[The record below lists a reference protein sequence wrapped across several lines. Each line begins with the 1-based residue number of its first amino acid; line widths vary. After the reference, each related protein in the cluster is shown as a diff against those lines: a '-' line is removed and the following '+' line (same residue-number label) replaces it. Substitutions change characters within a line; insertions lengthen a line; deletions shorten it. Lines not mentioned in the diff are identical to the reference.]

1 MCYGKSAA
9 QEIDQAI
16 RRKPSQKL
24 KSAAPGA
31 PFGWCADGT
40 PYVGTQY
47 CIKASNSGL
56 KFASLSTRNGSAQC
70 MLVPPPLSHACP
82 RTQPTVPPRP
92 SATDYWKDLSGLSS
106 KVALSA
112 LETHGRV
119 DALLANESTLPIGEV
134 LETSKLE
141 AVRAVF
147 RRLVGAQTLEKMEAT
162 VDDAEEKAAGGSSSL
177 SVATPVGEG
186 IGVKVESM
194 EGSKVVGKK
203 RLARMEAADEIHQA
217 MHAVSKAKKEKRD
230 LHVD

>member
-1 MCYGKSAA
+1 MYARTTSSLT
-9 QEIDQAI
+9 
-16 RRKPSQKL
+16 R
-24 KSAAPGA
+24 
-31 PFGWCADGT
+31 
-40 PYVGTQY
+40 
-47 CIKASNSGL
+47 
-56 KFASLSTRNGSAQC
+56 LSTHTA
-70 MLVPPPLSHACP
+70 
-82 RTQPTVPPRP
+82 TVPPRP

-134 LETSKLE
+134 FEASKLE

-217 MHAVSKAKKEKRD
+217 MHAVSKAKKEKRE